1 MDTRWKRFRYGTEE
15 RNPSWSF
22 WGAMLGVLTS
32 LFFCA
37 IADDSRNLAW
47 LLMGVWMVILGFF
60 SLRHMGGLMRNDKKN
75 IIPLE
80 LLDKTY
86 PDLILVVF
94 ISLLIVNWYPL
105 WHSYL
110 RIVHKVIYID
120 TSEYGASFA
129 LVLFTVGT
137 IFFFALA
144 LYLSVVR
151 HLVREKLRKELFFY
165 QMRHQVHRLWT
176 MGVFKWREHE
186 ESVLEQ
192 SGGAKLLKW
201 RYVQILAM
209 EAVVFLL
216 VLYYLWE
223 VYWDSAD
230 IIPRMVF
237 LCAVIFVINLVM
249 AVRISKEIG
258 VLLDEISYIAE
269 DREEKIEPLLH
280 RYSLFRRSEEEL
292 LAIQENKRE
301 NMEKRLQSERMKV
314 ELVTNV
320 SHDLKTP
327 LTSMIGCI
335 DLLRQV
341 EELPEEAKDYVNL
354 LTKKAERL
362 REMIQ
367 DVFEIA
373 KAASGGQDLQME
385 RLDMVRLLRQTI
397 ADMQDKI
404 EASGL
409 SFRVKTE
416 AEELYF
422 MGDGKKLYRVYQN
435 LLENALKYSMEK
447 SRVYVEV
454 RMCEGRILTSV
465 KNTSACEMDFTAEEI
480 MERFTRG
487 DKSRSTEGNGLG
499 IAIAKSFTE
508 ACGGSFELI
517 LDGDLFKVETDFEA
531 LNEKF

>member
-1 MDTRWKRFRYGTEE
+1 MIL
-15 RNPSWSF
+15 
-22 WGAMLGVLTS
+22 GAVIS

-37 IADDSRNLAW
+37 IADDTKNLAW
-47 LLMGVWMVILGFF
+47 LLMGVWMAILGLF
-60 SLRHMGGLMRNDKKN
+60 SLRHIGQLMRNDKKN

-94 ISLLIVNWYPL
+94 ISLLAVNWYTL

-110 RIVHKVIYID
+110 RIVHKVIHID
-120 TSEYGASFA
+120 ISGYWLSFL

-137 IFFFALA
+137 ILFFALA

-151 HLVREKLRKELFFY
+151 HLAREKLRKRLFFY
-165 QMRHQVHRLWT
+165 QAHRLWR
-176 MGVFKWREHE
+176 MGVLKWREHE
-186 ESVLEQ
+186 ETVLEQ
-192 SGGAKLLKW
+192 SGKAKLLKW
-201 RYVQILAM
+201 RYVQILTM

-230 IIPRMVF
+230 IIPRMVL

-249 AVRISKEIG
+249 LLRTSKEIG

-280 RYSLFRRSEEEL
+280 RYSLFRKSEEEL
-292 LAIQENKRE
+292 LAIRENKRE
-301 NMEKRLQSERMKV
+301 SMEKRLQSERMKV

-335 DLLRQV
+335 DLLKQV

-354 LTKKAERL
+354 LTRKAGKL

-367 DVFEIA
+367 DVFEMA
-373 KAASGGQDLQME
+373 KAASGGQDLQIE

-397 ADMQDKI
+397 ADMHDKI

-409 SFRVKTE
+409 FLRVKIE

-435 LLENALKYSMEK
+435 ILENALKYSMEK

-454 RMCEGRILTSV
+454 RACEGRILTSV

-508 ACGGSFELI
+508 ACGGRFDVT
-517 LDGDLFKVETDFEA
+517 LDGDLFKVETDFPKDEIR
-531 LNEKF
+531 

>member
-1 MDTRWKRFRYGTEE
+1 MIL
-15 RNPSWSF
+15 
-22 WGAMLGVLTS
+22 GAAIS

-37 IADDSRNLAW
+37 IADNTGNLAW
-47 LLMGVWMVILGFF
+47 LLMGVWMAIFGLF
-60 SLRHMGGLMRNDKKN
+60 SLRHIGQLMRNDKKN

-94 ISLLIVNWYPL
+94 ISLLVVNWHPL
-105 WHSYL
+105 WYNYL
-110 RIVHKVIYID
+110 RIVHKVIYVD
-120 TSEYGASFA
+120 TSEYWLSFLLVFFAVGSILFFA
-129 LVLFTVGT
+129 LVL
-137 IFFFALA
+137 
-144 LYLSVVR
+144 YLSMVR
-151 HLVREKLRKELFFY
+151 HLTREKLRKQLFFY
-165 QMRHQVHRLWT
+165 WLKYQVHRLWR

-201 RYVQILAM
+201 RCVQMLTIQ
-209 EAVVFLL
+209 AVGFLL

-230 IIPRMVF
+230 IIPRMVL

-249 AVRISKEIG
+249 VIRISKEIG

-280 RYSLFRRSEEEL
+280 RYSLFRKSEEEL
-292 LAIQENKRE
+292 LAIRENKRE
-301 NMEKRLQSERMKV
+301 SMEKRLQSERMKV

-335 DLLRQV
+335 DLLKQV
-341 EELPEEAKDYVNL
+341 KELPEEAKDYVNL
-354 LTKKAERL
+354 LTGKAERL

-367 DVFEIA
+367 DVFEMA

-397 ADMQDKI
+397 ADMHDKI

-409 SFRVKTE
+409 FLRVKIE

-435 LLENALKYSMEK
+435 ILENALKYSMEK

-454 RMCEGRILTSV
+454 RECEGRILTLV

-508 ACGGSFELI
+508 ACGGRFEVT
-517 LDGDLFKVETDFEA
+517 LDGDLFKVETDFPKDEIR
-531 LNEKF
+531 

>member
-1 MDTRWKRFRYGTEE
+1 MILGT
-15 RNPSWSF
+15 
-22 WGAMLGVLTS
+22 MVS

-37 IADDSRNLAW
+37 IATDTGNLFW
-47 LLMGVWMVILGFF
+47 LTMGVWMAILVFF
-60 SLRHMGGLMRNDKKN
+60 SLRHIGQLVKNDKKN
-75 IIPLE
+75 IVSLE

-86 PDLILVVF
+86 PDLILAVF
-94 ISLLIVNWYPL
+94 ITLLSFNGSLLWYN
-105 WHSYL
+105 YQ
-110 RIVHKVIYID
+110 RIIYKVIYRD
-120 TSEYGASFA
+120 TMRYLLSF
-129 LVLFTVGT
+129 LFLLFTVGT
-137 IFFFALA
+137 IIFFVLT

-151 HLVREKLRKELFFY
+151 HLSREKLRKRLFFY
-165 QMRHQVHRLWT
+165 RAKYQIHRLFT
-176 MGVFKWREHE
+176 RGLLRWREHQA
-186 ESVLEQ
+186 SVFEQ
-192 SGGAKLLKW
+192 AGGAKLLKW
-201 RYVQILAM
+201 RYVQTLTM
-209 EAVVFLL
+209 QAVIFVL

-223 VYWDSAD
+223 VYWDTAD
-230 IIPRMVF
+230 IIPRMVL
-237 LCAVIFVINLVM
+237 LCAVIFVINLMIV
-249 AVRISKEIG
+249 VRTSKEIG

-269 DREEKIEPLLH
+269 DRDEKIEPLLH

-301 NMEKRLQSERMKV
+301 SMEKRLQSERMKV

-447 SRVYVEV
+447 SRVYVEIKE
-454 RMCEGRILTSV
+454 REGRILTSV

-517 LDGDLFKVETDFEA
+517 LDGDLFKVETEFEA
-531 LNEKF
+531 LN